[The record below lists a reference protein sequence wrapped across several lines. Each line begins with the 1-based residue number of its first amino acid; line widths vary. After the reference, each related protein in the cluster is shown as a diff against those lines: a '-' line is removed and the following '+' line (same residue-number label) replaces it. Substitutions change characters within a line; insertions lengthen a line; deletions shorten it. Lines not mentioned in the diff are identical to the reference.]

1 MSTSMSTKARQ
12 NEILRLL
19 SHDGEQHIP
28 ELSTMFGVSE
38 MTIRRDLTQLAA
50 SGLVVRTHGGASP
63 VQSSSFEPMFEHR
76 VRTHAEAKEQIARLV
91 AQQIEDGQTV
101 ILDGGSTGLAVAQA
115 LVGRRLTV
123 CALNLRVAHILSG
136 NVATRVIVP
145 GGMVRTHEL
154 SFVGSET
161 ERSLGQYN
169 FDVYV
174 LTASGL
180 DTAAGLTEWNAEDA
194 AVKRAALASAR
205 RTIAACDASKFGQ
218 VAFAHICHLK
228 DVHTVVS
235 DPALGTQQGRDI
247 TVSGSQ
253 LLIA

>member
-1 MSTSMSTKARQ
+1 MQTKARQ
-12 NEILRLL
+12 NEILQQLARE
-19 SHDGEQHIP
+19 G
-28 ELSTMFGVSE
+28 ELSITDLSALFSVSE
-38 MTIRRDLTQLAA
+38 MTIRRDLNQLAA
-50 SGLVVRTHGGASP
+50 SGLVVRTHGGASRML
-63 VQSSSFEPMFEHR
+63 SSSFEPLFEQR
-76 VRTHAEAKEQIARLV
+76 ARTNAEAKERIAGAV
-91 AQQIEDGQTV
+91 AQQIKDGQTV
-101 ILDGGSTGLAVAQA
+101 ILDGGSTGLAVARA

-123 CALNLRVAHILSG
+123 CALNLRVAQILSE
-136 NVATRVIVP
+136 NVATHVIVP
-145 GGMVRTHEL
+145 GGVIRTHEL

-174 LTASGL
+174 MTASGL
-180 DTAAGLTEWNAEDA
+180 ETAAGFTEWNAEDA

-205 RTIAACDASKFGQ
+205 RTVAACDSSKFGQ

-228 DVHTVVS
+228 DVDTVVS
-235 DPALGTQQGRDI
+235 DPALGTQQSRDI